1 MTTEERD
8 QLLTDSE
15 QVRDETVNKANTA
28 TRVGTLFRNIV
39 NFAYNIY
46 GDIPEQSEQ
55 FNTVAGITYLS
66 DVSRKY
72 TTSVIDFT
80 YNGHYGT
87 TVLPIYDSFTFNEAS
102 IIQGNK
108 NKKVE
113 MFLSCDTVP
122 SIISSPPAFLAGN
135 ITGTIL
141 TGYENLNLLSFELKM
156 VYNETT
162 DVFEPKVL
170 LTITQGANANED
182 PSPPVLGDPDEVIL
196 MRFNENDD
204 PPQPDSLI
212 NESINSDLF
221 IPNLSNASTA
231 SYIDLGGGEYA
242 LEMGTNSNTVASRAD
257 ITFDLDSEAVTKMSG
272 NELTI
277 ICRTEFLTLSTEQV
291 RSFFASRDDVG
302 LTGIN
307 FLMTL
312 SIGRMDCNYYD
323 NTGVTR
329 GMNSSVNLPIIP
341 LTNGQWVF
349 AVRFWV
355 EGGLTRVRHYFKSSA
370 NGYNFQQLGTERTNV
385 NVPALGHNKINLTK
399 LSDVA
404 STSRPERRS
413 YMQVI
418 TRAITEAELETIIN
432 EID

>member
-1 MTTEERD
+1 
-8 QLLTDSE
+8 
-15 QVRDETVNKANTA
+15 
-28 TRVGTLFRNIV
+28 
-39 NFAYNIY
+39 
-46 GDIPEQSEQ
+46 
-55 FNTVAGITYLS
+55 
-66 DVSRKY
+66 
-72 TTSVIDFT
+72 
-80 YNGHYGT
+80 
-87 TVLPIYDSFTFNEAS
+87 
-102 IIQGNK
+102 
-108 NKKVE
+108 
-113 MFLSCDTVP
+113 
-122 SIISSPPAFLAGN
+122 
-135 ITGTIL
+135 
-141 TGYENLNLLSFELKM
+141 
-156 VYNETT
+156 
-162 DVFEPKVL
+162 
-170 LTITQGANANED
+170 
-182 PSPPVLGDPDEVIL
+182 
-196 MRFNENDD
+196 
-204 PPQPDSLI
+204 
-212 NESINSDLF
+212 
-221 IPNLSNASTA
+221 
-231 SYIDLGGGEYA
+231 
-242 LEMGTNSNTVASRAD
+242 MGTNSNTVASRAD

>member
-141 TGYENLNLLSFELKM
+141 TGYANLNLLSFELKM

-162 DVFEPKVL
+162 DIFEPKVL

-182 PSPPVLGDPDEVIL
+182 PESPTIE
-196 MRFNENDD
+196 
-204 PPQPDSLI
+204 DSTLVAFY
-212 NESINSDLF
+212 NYEETSD
-221 IPNLSNASTA
+221 
-231 SYIDLGGGEYA
+231 
-242 LEMGTNSNTVASRAD
+242 
-257 ITFDLDSEAVTKMSG
+257 FDTILDSSG
-272 NELTI
+272 YGHHATVE
-277 ICRTEFLTLSTEQV
+277 
-291 RSFFASRDDVG
+291 
-302 LTGIN
+302 
-307 FLMTL
+307 
-312 SIGRMDCNYYD
+312 IGRAH
-323 NTGVTR
+323 V
-329 GMNSSVNLPIIP
+329 
-341 LTNGQWVF
+341 
-349 AVRFWV
+349 
-355 EGGLTRVRHYFKSSA
+355 
-370 NGYNFQQLGTERTNV
+370 
-385 NVPALGHNKINLTK
+385 
-399 LSDVA
+399 
-404 STSRPERRS
+404 
-413 YMQVI
+413 
-418 TRAITEAELETIIN
+418 
-432 EID
+432 